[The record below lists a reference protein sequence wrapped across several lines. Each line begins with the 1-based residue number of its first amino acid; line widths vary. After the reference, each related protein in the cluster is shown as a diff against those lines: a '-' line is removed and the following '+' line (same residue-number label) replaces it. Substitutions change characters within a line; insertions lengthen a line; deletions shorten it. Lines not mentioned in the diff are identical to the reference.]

1 MALVYFN
8 LLINRTT
15 RRNDNVELLKDTWYT
30 LFLYLKVVFDVKFA
44 LIAKSDLFVLM
55 QISFDVK
62 DA

>member
-1 MALVYFN
+1 MN
-8 LLINRTT
+8 CTT